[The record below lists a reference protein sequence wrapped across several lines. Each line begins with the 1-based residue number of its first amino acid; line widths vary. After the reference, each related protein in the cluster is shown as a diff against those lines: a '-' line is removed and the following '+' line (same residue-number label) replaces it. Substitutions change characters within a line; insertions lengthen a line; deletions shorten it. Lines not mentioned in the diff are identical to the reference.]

1 MAIKILKIKGGK
13 EGEQIKNRKKKEKGK
28 RRSEK

>member
-1 MAIKILKIKGGK
+1 MR
-13 EGEQIKNRKKKEKGK
+13 EGRREDKKIKNRKKKEKGK